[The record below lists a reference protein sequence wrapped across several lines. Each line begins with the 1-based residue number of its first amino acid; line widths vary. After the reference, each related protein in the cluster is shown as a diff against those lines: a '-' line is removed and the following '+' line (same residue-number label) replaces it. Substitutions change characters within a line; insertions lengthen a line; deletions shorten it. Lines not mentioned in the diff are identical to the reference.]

1 MRINAGRWIAF
12 GSLLLAAAALLGARA
27 QGLVTDAAGSV
38 IMAILLGIA
47 IAVGVVTSL
56 RRHTKARSRRHSE

>member
-12 GSLLLAAAALLGARA
+12 GILLVAAAALLAARA
-27 QGLVTDAAGSV
+27 QGLVPDATGSV

-56 RRHTKARSRRHSE
+56 RRHTKARPRRPSE

>member
-12 GSLLLAAAALLGARA
+12 GSLLVAAAALLAARA
-27 QGLVTDAAGSV
+27 QGLVTDATGSV

-56 RRHTKARSRRHSE
+56 RRHTKARPRRPSE